1 MLLFLSDGVVAL
13 SVIDVVPPDIAL
25 VVDAAAVVAP
35 ETTFGGIFDAPV
47 TVHMSLH
54 AAVLF

>member
-1 MLLFLSDGVVAL
+1 
-13 SVIDVVPPDIAL
+13 VPPDIAL